1 MKNKWKELRE
11 AQEADIV
18 NDEIEEV
25 EDEIEEVETESN
37 AEVLVEGVRATCET
51 KLRELADFFI
61 GEKPDKEA
69 NDLLST
75 MVSEIK
81 KPEPDHDVFWD
92 AANRLEEKK
101 EEILASKAAAKNAES
116 VAKETVMK
124 AEPVKVEKAEAA
136 AETESAEVEEA
147 KPTEAEAKPEKQPEL
162 TKPDVKRSEI
172 SKGYKFRHAKAD
184 QQYDAEVESI
194 LRAIGIAAISGN
206 AVEVLRLAEE
216 LAKATGTVSFC
227 TLKANAGKRII
238 LMPQGLE
245 NVPNGKK
252 ILNFYSGLTS
262 QTASGESRRFATFS
276 REIFEELSGK
286 SADKAEIIKVVV
298 KDKKPSHTP
307 PVLEDYLK

>member
-1 MKNKWKELRE
+1 MRNKWKEIRE

-18 NDEIEEV
+18 NEDVIEEV
-25 EDEIEEVETESN
+25 EDEVDEAEESN
-37 AEVLVEGVRATCET
+37 AALVEEVRATYEA

-69 NDLLST
+69 NELLST
-75 MVSEIK
+75 MVKEVK

-101 EEILASKAAAKNAES
+101 EEILARKAAAKKAS
-116 VAKETVMK
+116 VAKEAKSAPTTATVK
-124 AEPVKVEKAEAA
+124 EAEPAKVEKTEA
-136 AETESAEVEEA
+136 AEVEEA
-147 KPTEAEAKPEKQPEL
+147 KPSETTKPEKQPEP
-162 TKPDVKRSEI
+162 TKSDAKKPGRKL
-172 SKGYKFRHAKAD
+172 RHAKAD

-227 TLKANAGKRII
+227 TLKANAGKKII

-262 QTASGESRRFATFS
+262 QTASGESRRFATFN

>member
-18 NDEIEEV
+18 NEEVDEIEEV
-25 EDEIEEVETESN
+25 EDEVDETESN
-37 AEVLVEGVRATCET
+37 AGVLVEGVKEAYEK

-61 GEKPDKEA
+61 GEKPDEEA
-69 NDLLST
+69 NELLSK
-75 MVSEIK
+75 MVSEVK

-92 AANRLEEKK
+92 AANRLDEKK
-101 EEILASKAAAKNAES
+101 EVILARKAAAKKAS
-116 VAKETVMK
+116 VAKEAKPAPTTATVK
-124 AEPVKVEKAEAA
+124 EAEPAKVVEKTEA
-136 AETESAEVEEA
+136 AEVEVA
-147 KPTEAEAKPEKQPEL
+147 KPSETTKPEMQPEP
-162 TKPDVKRSEI
+162 TKSDAKKPGRKL
-172 SKGYKFRHAKAD
+172 RHAKAD

-227 TLKANAGKRII
+227 TLKANAGKKII

-262 QTASGESRRFATFS
+262 QTASGESRRFATFN